1 MRGFWRARATSAPTA
16 CVNPAGLLRERNA
29 GIDLLRMVSMMFVLT
44 LHVLGHCGVLNAA
57 WRTGVFHYRAAWVL
71 EIAAYCAV
79 NCFALISGYVGI
91 KSRYKYTNIIMLW
104 LQVFFYTGLITLLF
118 SFLYPDKVQADQIWN
133 AFFPAV
139 KNQYWYF
146 TAYFVMSFFI
156 PVFNH
161 AVEHMPKRQ
170 MGAVVLASVFLFCVA
185 PSFFKT
191 ELFGTPVGNVF
202 YISGGYNMM
211 WLSVLYVMGA
221 YISKYSCFSSIKARW
236 CFLIY
241 AVAVLLSWF
250 LKFHTKNGGVAV
262 NYTSPTILVESVAL
276 LVGFS
281 KLRLGKM
288 GRVIGFLA
296 PGAFGVFLIHTHPLI
311 WTTFM
316 LNRYES
322 FGAYPAW
329 KMILAVLLAVLC
341 LYFICTAIDLLRHYF
356 FKLIRLKAG
365 IEFLEKKITRN
376 LWYDNSQ

>member
-1 MRGFWRARATSAPTA
+1 MHQGGGTSATLTG
-16 CVNPAGLLRERNA
+16 AGVPRERNV
-29 GIDLLRMVSMMFVLT
+29 GIDLLRIVSMLFVLT
-44 LHVLGHCGVLNAA
+44 LHVLGHCGVLNSA
-57 WRTGVFHYRAAWVL
+57 WRTGVFHYRTAYFL

-79 NCFALISGYVGI
+79 NCYALISGFVGI
-91 KSRYKYTNIIMLW
+91 KSKYKYTGIVMLW
-104 LQVFFYTGLITLLF
+104 LQVFFYTGLITLIF

-133 AFFPAV
+133 ALFPAV

-156 PVFNH
+156 PVFNYV
-161 AVEHMPKRQ
+161 VEHMPKRQ
-170 MGAVVLASVFLFCVA
+170 MGAVVWASVFLFSIA

-191 ELFGTPVGNVF
+191 ELFGTAVGNVF
-202 YISGGYNMM
+202 YISSGYNMM

-221 YISKYSCFSSIKARW
+221 YISKYDCFSKIKARW
-236 CFLIY
+236 CFLVY
-241 AVAVLLSWF
+241 ALAVVLSWV

-262 NYTSPTILVESVAL
+262 SYISPTILLEGVAL

-281 KLRLGKM
+281 KLHLRPL
-288 GRVIGFLA
+288 RHVIGFLA

-322 FGAYPAW
+322 FGAFPAW

-341 LYFICTAIDLLRHYF
+341 VYFICTVIDLLRHYL
-356 FKLIRLKAG
+356 FKLVRLRQG
-365 IEFLEKKITRN
+365 IEFLEKKITRR
-376 LWYDNSQ
+376 LWYDGSQ